1 MQLALHRIRL
11 YIKSTYC
18 TVQGDNW
25 WLGLSSNLCADSR
38 THLTKG
44 LPKRGA
50 RRLCLAVLLLGAV
63 AERFG
68 ATGIVGD
75 SIRTRESVRLPMKSS
90 RSWNDLCSAS
100 SLSNSSMH
108 WKHSS
113 AIKQLVSVNALI
125 PFPHHWFR
133 IADKRDLASTQA
145 SLCSSFCCFLCV
157 ALLSFMFQRCTIN
170 LLISAVRKF
179 SGQNV
184 LFNMNINISTATA
197 Y

>member
-1 MQLALHRIRL
+1 MQLALYSIRL

-44 LPKRGA
+44 LPK
-50 RRLCLAVLLLGAV
+50 VLLLGAV

-90 RSWNDLCSAS
+90 RSCNDLCSAS
-100 SLSNSSMH
+100 SLSNLSMH

-145 SLCSSFCCFLCV
+145 SLCSSFYFFLCV

-170 LLISAVRKF
+170 
-179 SGQNV
+179 
-184 LFNMNINISTATA
+184 
-197 Y
+197 